1 MYFFRRLMSEQR
13 QRDADAERLEAQASK
28 ARMEAKA
35 ASDRIQLCKNSL
47 QAAES
52 KLAAKKHEISL
63 KVGGSTF
70 DPFRVT
76 CLLCIA
82 ANNTDA
88 SDAWYLE
95 CIPAMHYCWWVS
107 RLQSTHLQ
115 PYVA

>member
-70 DPFRVT
+70 DPFRIT

-82 ANNTDA
+82 ANDTVA
-88 SDAWYLE
+88 CDAWYLE